1 MRRHHAQATRSR
13 WRQIVLPLAT
23 VGLLTAGCS
32 PAGNHTGTPTPD
44 AVGAGVSTTEMV
56 TPYPVEVANPGD
68 NPSCAELGVH
78 TLSAGVSLTDGV
90 NGTEL
95 SGGPTRVAGASP
107 VGNGS
112 VRLALTDTTNGE
124 TAGAVRVRFDGNE
137 ALRWSATVPMDVV
150 AVTQGDIA
158 HVYAYPP
165 GVTDDTGL
173 TPPASPN
180 GDPGTVEYVRW
191 CASEQSGDGATAWC
205 PPEFWAD
212 PANRWAW
219 EATGF
224 DPVDRYLNF
233 FDEATLLAPGTNPT
247 LAGVLDQPR
256 RYGGEAA
263 ANVADLLSDA
273 HEGVAWRF
281 GDARSPTRCPTR

>member
-1 MRRHHAQATRSR
+1 MRRLYTRATGSW
-13 WRQIVLPLAT
+13 WRKAVLPLST
-23 VGLLTAGCS
+23 VGLLAAGCS
-32 PAGNHTGTPTPD
+32 PAGNEAGTPTPD
-44 AVGAGVSTTEMV
+44 EVGAGVSTTEMV
-56 TPYPVEVANPGD
+56 TPYPLEVANPGD
-68 NPSCAELGVH
+68 NPSCAEVGVH
-78 TLSAGVSLTDGV
+78 TLSSGLSLTNGV
-90 NGTEL
+90 EGTEL
-95 SGGPTRVAGASP
+95 SGGPTRLAGATP

-112 VRLALTDTTNGE
+112 MRLALTDTTNGE
-124 TAGAVRVRFDGNE
+124 TAGAVRVRFDGNQE
-137 ALRWSATVPMDVV
+137 LRWSATVPVDLV

-158 HVYAYPP
+158 HVYTYPP

-180 GDPGTVEYVRW
+180 GDPGKIEHVRW
-191 CASEQSGDGATAWC
+191 CASGQSGDGVTAWC

-224 DPVDRYLNF
+224 DPVDRYLDF
-233 FDEATLLAPGTNPT
+233 FGEETLLTSGTSPT

-256 RYGGEAA
+256 RYGGEAT

-281 GDARSPTRCPTR
+281 GDARSPTRCPRR